1 MNTLK
6 KTTSIL
12 LAVLITS
19 LGLIGCG
26 KEKTAKASV
35 EENKNTIGII
45 GAMNEEL
52 EVLLKDMSDKKEV
65 QKNDL
70 TFYEGDLWGQHV
82 VAVVSGVGKVNAAS
96 CTQILASEF
105 KVDSLINIGVAGGVS
120 KDVYPGDIVIGDTY
134 VQHDVDASVFGDK
147 IGQVPR
153 MDIYDF
159 KADTNLLNLAIEAS
173 KTVPDVKTYVGR
185 IVSGDQFIADSDK
198 VKWLD
203 KEFQAKA
210 VEMESAAIAQ
220 VAYLNKIPFVI
231 IRSISDN
238 ANNGAHMDYEEFIP
252 IGVKNSTSILKAMFE
267 KM

>member
-1 MNTLK
+1 MLK
-6 KTTSIL
+6 KMTTIL

-19 LGLIGCG
+19 LAFVGCSIDNK
-26 KEKTAKASV
+26 KEARA
-35 EENKNTIGII
+35 EEKNTIGII

-52 EVLLKDMSDKKEV
+52 EVLLKDMKNKKEV
-65 QKNDL
+65 KKNDL

-105 KVDSLINIGVAGGVS
+105 KVNSIINIGVAGGVS
-120 KDVYPGDIVIGDTY
+120 KDIYPGDVVIGDTY
-134 VQHDVDASVFGDK
+134 VQHDMDTTVFGDK
-147 IGQVPR
+147 VGQVPR
-153 MDIYDF
+153 MAVYDF
-159 KADTNLLNLAIEAS
+159 KADENLLNLAKEAA
-173 KTVPDVKTYVGR
+173 KTVPDINTYVGR
-185 IVSGDQFIADSDK
+185 IVSGDQFIADSGK
-198 VKWLD
+198 VQWLE
-203 KEFQAKA
+203 KEFNAKA

-220 VAYLNKIPFVI
+220 VAYLNNIPFVI